1 MTSTS
6 PRAFSGSRLA
16 WSDLP
21 RSVRRRIAELAGA
34 EVVTEQV
41 ATNGF
46 SPGFAAVL
54 ELGDGTEV
62 FVKAVSADQNP
73 ESPNLARAEI
83 QVAQVLPA
91 GLAAPALTWS
101 DDDGSWVLLG
111 FEAVHGRSP
120 EHPWH
125 PDELDRVLHA
135 LTDLAEIGTPGP
147 EELRPLAQDMAE
159 LATGWQHLAAP
170 SGHDSPT
177 ALVRAVDAV
186 GSHGPWLHDH
196 LDELLAWSADA
207 AAAGVGDTL
216 VHGDLRAD
224 NVMIGEERVW
234 LIDWPHATAEGAR
247 WWDLLAMLPSVAM
260 QGGGDPDALFWSH
273 PNARGAD
280 RDAVRAVLAG
290 IAGYFVHGAVQAPP
304 PGIANL
310 RPFQLAQGVAALEW
324 LRRF

>member
-1 MTSTS
+1 MTSSS

-21 RSVRRRIAELAGA
+21 RPVRRRIAELAGA
-34 EVVTEQV
+34 EVVTEQG

-54 ELGDGTEV
+54 ELGDGTEI
-62 FVKAVSADQNP
+62 FVKAVSTEQNP
-73 ESPNLARAEI
+73 ESPQLARAEVE
-83 QVAQVLPA
+83 VAHVLPA
-91 GLAAPALTWS
+91 GLAAPALLWS
-101 DDDGSWVLLG
+101 GEEGAWVLLG
-111 FEAVHGRSP
+111 FEAVHGRTP
-120 EHPWH
+120 EHPWV
-125 PDELDRVLHA
+125 PDELARVLHA
-135 LTDLAEIGTPGP
+135 LTELAEVGTPSP
-147 EELRPLAQDMAE
+147 EELRPLADDMAE
-159 LATGWQHLAAP
+159 LALGWRRLAAP
-170 SGHDSPT
+170 TGDDSPT
-177 ALVRAVDAV
+177 SLTRAIDAL
-186 GSHGPWLHDH
+186 GPHGPWLGDH
-196 LDELLAWSADA
+196 LDELVTWSADA
-207 AAAGVGDTL
+207 AAASAGDTL

-224 NVMIGEERVW
+224 NVMLGEERVW
-234 LIDWPHATAEGAR
+234 LIDWPHATGEGVR
-247 WWDLLAMLPSVAM
+247 WWDLLGMLPSVAM
-260 QGGGDPDALFWSH
+260 QGGGDPEAIFWRH